1 MFENISRPWLDHYDE
16 EVRPHIDYKH
26 LPVFG
31 YLMRSAKKNT
41 QTGWQWSFKIKKISY
56 KKNLIT

>member
-31 YLMRSAKKNT
+31 YLMRSAKKIPR
-41 QTGWQWSFKIKKISY
+41 QAGSGLSK
-56 KKNLIT
+56 